1 MLTYAFRSTWL
12 RRVYN
17 RETRSVNLSVD
28 YAPIAVTLL
37 VGVIIGEAEL
47 RERGKEDNGSVKEYV
62 PHDVYG
68 IQEAFRRRM

>member
-17 RETRSVNLSVD
+17 GETRSVNLSVH

-37 VGVIIGEAEL
+37 VGVIIGEAEP

-62 PHDVYG
+62 LHDVYR